1 MNRHSNCCPG
11 EITAAKWIRHRA
23 DRPPEST
30 LTLQMKRFSSLW
42 SDLEEQIAVV
52 TYKGGWLLVLL
63 LLSHPSFSWTRN
75 GTHFDVEKDSKVLMK
90 PGSGTLVI
98 DISGEKAEA
107 YEGTYQCTAQND
119 HGTAV
124 SNKIV
129 IRQSSKTTW
138 QKKKAICF
146 AHMMQDVNDAA
157 PFFVV
162 SPNSQGPPCGQRR

>member
-1 MNRHSNCCPG
+1 MKLVVVLLADLIRSVV
-11 EITAAKWIRHRA
+11 EVQITIATVVLEKTDLPSDLDTDQTGHQHR
-23 DRPPEST
+23 T
-30 LTLQMKRFSSLW
+30 GQIQRFSSVCASGFQL
-42 SDLEEQIAVV
+42 LHIRM
-52 TYKGGWLLVLL
+52 TGGVLI

-107 YEGTYQCTAQND
+107 YEGTYQCTAHND

-129 IRQSSKTTW
+129 IRQSSRNSKNGSL
-138 QKKKAICF
+138 
-146 AHMMQDVNDAA
+146 MQTRCTI
-157 PFFVV
+157 
-162 SPNSQGPPCGQRR
+162 GLMRRLSLPIL